1 MGGDM
6 GKQQWDLE
14 IKVLKPEFKKTYEK
28 MVNFTGNQ
36 RNQL

>member
-1 MGGDM
+1 M

-14 IKVLKPEFKKTYEK
+14 IKVLKPEFKKNYEK
-28 MVNFTGNQ
+28 MFTLTGNQ